1 LESELK
7 REIPITEL
15 FQFPTIHSLAE
26 RLGANREE
34 TGLGDRTQAR
44 ARLQR
49 AALARIRR
57 PAAAQPVAR

>member
-15 FQFPTIHSLAE
+15 FQFPTIRSLAE

-34 TGLGDRTQAR
+34 NALGDKTQAR
-44 ARLQR
+44 AQLQR
-49 AALARIRR
+49 AAMARNRR
-57 PAAAQPVAR
+57 PAQAQPLAR